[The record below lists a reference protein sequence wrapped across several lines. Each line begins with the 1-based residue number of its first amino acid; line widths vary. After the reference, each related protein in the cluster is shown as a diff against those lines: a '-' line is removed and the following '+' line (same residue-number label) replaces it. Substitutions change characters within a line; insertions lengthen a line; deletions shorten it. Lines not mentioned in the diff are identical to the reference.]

1 MNNIIQISDIT
12 IRIDYDGRFSLND
25 LHKASGGEKRH
36 KPSNWLMIQQT
47 KELISELENAPGGK
61 SGIPEVEQN
70 QPVSVINGGDS
81 RGTYVVKELV
91 YAYAMWIS
99 PQFHLQVIRAY
110 DAMTEKFK
118 LPNFTDPSEAAIAW
132 AEEYKAK
139 QAALTFSH

>member
-25 LHKASGGEKRH
+25 LHRASGGEKRH
-36 KPSNWLMIQQT
+36 QPSNWLMIQQT
-47 KELISELENAPGGK
+47 KELISALENAPGGTP
-61 SGIPEVEQN
+61 GIPVLEQN
-70 QPVSVINGGDS
+70 QPVSAIHGGDS

-110 DAMTEKFK
+110 DAMTEKLK
-118 LPNFTDPSEAAIAW
+118 RPTTYIEALKALI
-132 AEEYKAK
+132 ETEKAK
-139 QAALTFSH
+139 QAAFAAAQAA